1 MKIEC
6 IKEKLKNGV
15 LSAEKMTGKN
25 LSLAV
30 LGAVMIEAGKSGVLI
45 KATNLDLGVELSVP
59 AKVEKEGSMAV
70 SGAVLGNFL
79 SAVGDEHAIKLE
91 SVNENL
97 AITSDHHSTI
107 LNSFPTTDF
116 PTIPR
121 VSDGEVIEISA
132 PVLVNMLKAV
142 VYAASVSEMKP
153 EIASVYLYGEG
164 TSLVSVATD
173 SFRLAEK
180 KVDLGGKGGISGMM
194 LLPFRNTLEVIR
206 VLDGVGEDVTV
217 RFNKNQVSFEAPGI
231 YLTSRLVSGVF
242 PNYRQIVP
250 TSKKTS
256 IVVTKKDFG
265 NALKLA
271 QIFSDKFNQVQ
282 MKVVPGDRLFEV
294 GSKNT
299 DTGENTTKLDA
310 TLDGEEISMNFNAKY
325 ILDCFQSIPEDSFSI
340 EFNGAGR
347 PMVIRGLGNGSF
359 LYLVM
364 PMNR

>member
-25 LSLAV
+25 LSLPV
-30 LGAVMIEAGKSGVLI
+30 LGAVVIEAGDDGVLI

-59 AKVEKEGSMAV
+59 GKAEKKGSVAV

-79 SAVGDEHAIKLE
+79 SAAGDEHLIKLE

-97 AITSDHHSTI
+97 AITSDKHSTV
-107 LNSFPTTDF
+107 LNSLPTADF

-121 VSDGEVIEISA
+121 VTDGETFEISA
-132 PVLVNMLKAV
+132 SVWVSMLKSV
-142 VYAASVSEMKP
+142 VYSASISEMKP
-153 EIASVYLYGEG
+153 EIASVYVYGDG
-164 TSLVSVATD
+164 KSLVAVATD

-180 KVDLGGKGGISGMM
+180 KIEVSGGGQISGSM
-194 LLPFRNTLEVIR
+194 LIPFRNTLEIIR
-206 VLDGVGEDVTV
+206 VLDGIADDLTV
-217 RFNKNQVSFEAPGI
+217 QFNKNQVSFTSPGV

-250 TSKKTS
+250 SAKKTS
-256 IVVTKKDFG
+256 IVVTKRDFG

-271 QIFSDKFNQVQ
+271 QVFSDKFNQVQ
-282 MKVVPGDRLFEV
+282 LKVMPGDKLFEV
-294 GSKNT
+294 CSKNT
-299 DTGENTTKLDA
+299 GTGENITKVDS
-310 TLDGEEISMNFNAKY
+310 TLEGEDVAMSFNAKY